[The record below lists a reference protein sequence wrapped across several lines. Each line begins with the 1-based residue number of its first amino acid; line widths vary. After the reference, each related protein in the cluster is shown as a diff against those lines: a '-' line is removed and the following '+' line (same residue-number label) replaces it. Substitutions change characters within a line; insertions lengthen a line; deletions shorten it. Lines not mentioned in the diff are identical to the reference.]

1 MIYRKF
7 AGHSRRSKPD
17 NDAMTTSQDEQTPWL
32 FVWGGIVALAIT
44 MGIGRFAFTP
54 LLPLML
60 RDGTI
65 DEPTG
70 V

>member
-1 MIYRKF
+1 
-7 AGHSRRSKPD
+7 
-17 NDAMTTSQDEQTPWL
+17 MTTSQDEQTPWL
-32 FVWGGIVALAIT
+32 FVWVGIVALAIA

-65 DEPTG
+65 DTPPAPNGRQRITA
-70 V
+70 VT